1 MFEAQRQ
8 LTDWFIRDDPTTISL
23 IPVVET
29 TTPGGHKSYVD
40 GTPRAA
46 QTFKLSLLSAD
57 QRPVVTV
64 SGIERRADY
73 HLIGAHDAVVEVG
86 DHWTDDRGTKYEVI
100 AFTDGHDY
108 EMKALVYRHIPR
120 EANP

>member
-1 MFEAQRQ
+1 M
-8 LTDWFIRDDPTTISL
+8 ISL
-23 IPVVET
+23 IPTVET

-46 QTFKLSLLSAD
+46 QAFKLSLLSAD
-57 QRPVVTV
+57 QRPLVTV
-64 SGIERRADY
+64 SGVERRIDY

-86 DHWTDDRGTKYEVI
+86 DHWTDERGTKYEVM

-108 EMKALVYRHIPR
+108 ETKALVYRHAPR
-120 EANP
+120 EANL